1 MLASDN
7 GETEASIRANDAHTR
22 MDLTD
27 SCPAVRNVLGGD
39 FSADVDEVKLLEK
52 TAPNGKRQQFKRPR
66 KVETN
71 LQFGRD

>member
-1 MLASDN
+1 MLARDN

-27 SCPAVRNVLGGD
+27 SCPAVRNILGGD

-52 TAPNGKRQQFKRPR
+52 NRAQRKAPTIQTAAK
-66 KVETN
+66 
-71 LQFGRD
+71 GRN

>member
-1 MLASDN
+1 MLARDN

-27 SCPAVRNVLGGD
+27 SFPAVRNILGGD

-52 TAPNGKRQQFKRPR
+52 NRAQRKAPTIQTAAK
-66 KVETN
+66 
-71 LQFGRD
+71 GRN

>member
-1 MLASDN
+1 MLARDN

-27 SCPAVRNVLGGD
+27 SCPAVRNILGGD

-52 TAPNGKRQQFKRPR
+52 NRVQRKAPTIQTAAK
-66 KVETN
+66 
-71 LQFGRD
+71 GRN